1 MIFCGTCSART
12 RQSKFVCCDCI
23 MFLCHARQR
32 VIQDSTVIIDR
43 FSKEILDI
51 RQLREPNTYNLG
63 LNRKKSRVK
72 ALRDLISCE
81 HRDIASLSEL
91 VERLEESNRERK
103 KKIVQHRELR
113 KMCKRHHGM
122 LIRSHEKQLSLLETQ
137 RAGVKKWSHDLTEAF
152 LKLLPLVKPNGK
164 GYHSISRFHI
174 PDRLLPLKP
183 MNELVKKYIS
193 AGLGIVILLTQVL
206 AKYHHF
212 TMPHRTKFQ
221 SSSSTI
227 FDANDK
233 TYPIYLPSGN
243 PTDDERH
250 HMFRGFQLLDQNIL
264 ALCEHASSNAMSR
277 RLFQRGSNQF
287 VSNLLLLVNVNREEQ
302 RHMECTTPS
311 LYNPLENGFLP
322 NLPLVRRTR
331 SSGSR
336 PSFEHPTKKKP

>member
-1 MIFCGTCSART
+1 MIFCETCSART
-12 RQSKFVCCDCI
+12 KQSKFVCCECI
-23 MFLCHARQR
+23 IFLCHARQR
-32 VIQDSTVIIDR
+32 VIQDSTGIIDR

-51 RQLREPNTYNLG
+51 RQLRQPNTYNLR

-72 ALRDLISCE
+72 ALRNLISCE
-81 HRDIASLSEL
+81 RRDITSLTEL
-91 VERLEESNRERK
+91 VERLEESIRERK

-122 LIRSHEKQLSLLETQ
+122 LFRSHEKQLSFLERQ
-137 RAGVKKWSHDLTEAF
+137 RAAVKKWSHDLTEAF
-152 LKLLPLVKPNGK
+152 LRLLPLVKANGK
-164 GYHSISRFHI
+164 GYHSISHFYI

-183 MNELVKKYIS
+183 MDELIKKYIS
-193 AGLGIVILLTQVL
+193 AGLGIIILLTQVL

-212 TMPHRTKFQ
+212 TLPHRTKFQ

-227 FDANDK
+227 LDSNDK
-233 TYPIYLPSGN
+233 TYPIYLPGGN

-250 HMFRGFQLLDQNIL
+250 HMFRGFQLLDQNVL

-287 VSNLLLLVNVNREEQ
+287 VSNLLLLVNVHRDEQ
-302 RHMECTTPS
+302 RHVECTT
-311 LYNPLENGFLP
+311 PLENGFLP